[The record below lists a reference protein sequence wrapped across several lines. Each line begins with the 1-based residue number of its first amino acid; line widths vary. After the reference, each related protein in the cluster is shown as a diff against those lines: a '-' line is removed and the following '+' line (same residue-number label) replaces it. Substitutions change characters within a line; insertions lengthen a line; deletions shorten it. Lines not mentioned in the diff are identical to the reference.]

1 MNLTI
6 AGQFLYWGLILG
18 NVNKIKFKLEKNED
32 YL

>member
-6 AGQFLYWGLILG
+6 AGQFLYWGLILS
-18 NVNKIKFKLEKNED
+18 NTNKIKFKLEKNEV